1 MAEANREALVDSS
14 ALIAHLRGRLPLQ
27 ELTQEYDSI
36 YISVVTLYEIE
47 YGAVRAGR
55 TSDFERIQSILS
67 PMVLPLEAEDAE
79 MAAFL
84 NGSLARRNRR
94 IGPADA
100 LIAGTAVRYGL
111 TVLTLNTDEFRRIP
125 NLVVVDPSQA

>member
-1 MAEANREALVDSS
+1 MAEADRGALVDSS
-14 ALIAHLRGRLPLQ
+14 ALIAHLRGRLPLH

-55 TSDFERIQSILS
+55 ASDFERIQSLLS
-67 PMVLPLEAEDAE
+67 PKVLPLEAEDAE
-79 MAAFL
+79 MAALL

-100 LIAGTAVRYGL
+100 LIAGTAVRHGL
-111 TVLTLNTDEFRRIP
+111 TVLTLNTGEFRRIP
-125 NLVVVDPSQA
+125 NLVVVEPSQA

>member
-1 MAEANREALVDSS
+1 MAEANRGALVDSS
-14 ALIAHLRGRLPLQ
+14 ALIAHLRGRLPLH
-27 ELTQEYDSI
+27 ELTQEYDNI

-55 TSDFERIQSILS
+55 ASDFERIQSLLRPI
-67 PMVLPLEAEDAE
+67 VLPLEAEDAE

-100 LIAGTAVRYGL
+100 LIAGTAMRHNL
-111 TVLTLNTDEFRRIP
+111 TVLTLNTGEFGRIP
-125 NLVVVDPSQA
+125 NLVVVEPSQA